1 MTKRDILKKYGISYM
16 SHTNLNVELPE
27 EEATEFENLVRTL
40 CDNFDDLFFGKEEH
54 LV

>member
-16 SHTNLNVELPE
+16 SHENLKVELSE
-27 EEATEFENLVRTL
+27 EEATEFENVVRTL